1 MGPRNGRTF
10 VNLENLPEAS
20 RKGTAAVK
28 ERSQRLKM
36 NVLPVIR
43 EIQSLGVTTLEGIA
57 GKLNERELKA
67 PRGGEWH
74 KTSVSR
80 VLMTLKISERRA
92 NIHGLLSPAA
102 LRHMYRTAGRIIPG
116 IEEHRRAR
124 CLSGIFSGKSPS
136 CRPLSD
142 AQAAGGEQ
150 GVRRATRVGFG
161 ARCRDTRTPARVR

>member
-57 GKLNERELKA
+57 GKLTERGLKA

-92 NIHGLLSPAA
+92 NIHGFLSPAA

-124 CLSGIFSGKSPS
+124 CLSGI
-136 CRPLSD
+136 L
-142 AQAAGGEQ
+142 AEN
-150 GVRRATRVGFG
+150 RRRVGRYQMHRRLV
-161 ARCRDTRTPARVR
+161 ASRA

>member
-57 GKLNERELKA
+57 GKLNERGLKA

-80 VLMTLKISERRA
+80 VLMTLNLGKARKYPWVSVPCRPAAHVQDGREDHTGYRRA
-92 NIHGLLSPAA
+92 
-102 LRHMYRTAGRIIPG
+102 
-116 IEEHRRAR
+116 
-124 CLSGIFSGKSPS
+124 
-136 CRPLSD
+136 
-142 AQAAGGEQ
+142 
-150 GVRRATRVGFG
+150 
-161 ARCRDTRTPARVR
+161 